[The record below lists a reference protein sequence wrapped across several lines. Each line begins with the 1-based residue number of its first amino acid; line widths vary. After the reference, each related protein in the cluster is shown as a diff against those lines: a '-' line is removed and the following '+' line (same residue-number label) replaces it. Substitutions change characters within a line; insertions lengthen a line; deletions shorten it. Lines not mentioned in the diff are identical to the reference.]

1 MAMDR
6 SLLDRAAAPFS
17 AWQRELVFEKKKYAN
32 HKDRGESVRRDV
44 SVRQRE
50 LLAAVSSGPVALGR
64 YLRGK
69 LDLGEKAAIGAPVF
83 QRPKLTPGEYVNPP
97 VPLETELGAAWADDV
112 SPKEA
117 SRSAF
122 WLLSHIDWI
131 EQGRLGGAASLKEAL
146 LEGPGRGGTEGQVR
160 NFLRRTGGLPLIR
173 GKTSVFS
180 DCTLARAWWRH
191 RIASEVAEV
200 TKDEVSAATA
210 HWALHASRP
219 AWERLTM
226 LSLRRLTVMNHSRAR
241 AAIVSELARRLR
253 TYGRIN
259 EQQVL
264 AMAMAIARLGL
275 RSSLHHVSMEALT
288 RTASVAR

>member
-6 SLLDRAAAPFS
+6 SILDRAAAPFGV
-17 AWQRELVFEKKKYAN
+17 WQRELVFEKKKYASR
-32 HKDRGESVRRDV
+32 KDEGEVIRRDV
-44 SVRQRE
+44 SARQRE
-50 LLAAVSSGPVALGR
+50 LLAAVSKGPVALGR

-69 LDLGEKAAIGAPVF
+69 LGVGEKVAIGAPVF

-117 SRSAF
+117 SRSVF
-122 WLLSHIDWI
+122 WLLSHIEWI
-131 EQGRLGGAASLKEAL
+131 EQGRLGGAAALKEAL

-191 RIASEVAEV
+191 RLAAEVAEV
-200 TKDEVSAATA
+200 TQGEVPAATA
-210 HWALHASRP
+210 HWALHSNRP
-219 AWERLTM
+219 AWERLAM
-226 LSLRRLTVMNHSRAR
+226 LSLRRLTVINHARAR
-241 AAIVSELARRLR
+241 AAIVGELARRLR
-253 TYGRIN
+253 IYGRIN

-288 RTASVAR
+288 KTATVAR